1 MTIRAMDMLG
11 YAGSEVRK
19 FAFRLTVKSALLFS
33 VIFALGIVLMV
44 VFVPSALLILVPM
57 TFLFPGYVLS
67 STLFKNIGTHEKFV
81 LGPALMTPVLALLS
95 LANYILGSTGRI
107 FILISEIF
115 IIFVSTYLFL
125 RRRLCQDVAAFDKF
139 GLYSTLALFVF
150 AWFYVTLPAPIG
162 SIPFLFAQPWHT
174 RVPFLPGDQVLPFR
188 VAQFVLNQADLETVE
203 FYCCGWLISDR
214 PPLMG
219 LLAAFFLATAQI
231 KVSLAPIWGM
241 SAEQVALS
249 GYPEFQMVGIWLDS
263 LLVLSGYLLIKRI
276 IHRRVAQIVTSI
288 LLMNPFI
295 LWNTFYTSPKSM
307 GAYFVFLFF
316 ILLIEGKHL
325 KLAGLMAALAY
336 LSHQYVL
343 VYIIGGLVFWLLK
356 HGLTTINVRRIFVIS
371 IVMIAAVAPW
381 ELWTILVYGHPSK
394 FLLYPLAVSGFN
406 PENPQA
412 TLQDFARM
420 EVSSFI
426 WTKVL
431 NLYRT
436 IFPFT
441 LGFTLSDINQLFAGS
456 NIASTISMYPYI
468 AALAFLYIFSLPGAL
483 TLTMTLPSY
492 LGSLNKAFRL
502 ELFSFVAI
510 PLALSVMMIGYPT
523 SGVTP
528 YFLQP
533 TIPLLLASGVALLL
547 RADLRYARLLF
558 LGLFIESF
566 FMTWVITYPAILL
579 YTEVHSA
586 TEFAVAVVAA
596 SLYIGLLVNAYK
608 SMRSSQTGEIWP
620 VLLLSRIL
628 ENRKHCSAS
637 TI

>member
-1 MTIRAMDMLG
+1 MVSNVLHNRPKILKIVLEA
-11 YAGSEVRK
+11 
-19 FAFRLTVKSALLFS
+19 TVNHPLPFS
-33 VIFALGIVLMV
+33 VIFASGIVSMSTYM
-44 VFVPSALLILVPM
+44 PSVLLILVPM

-67 STLFKNIGTHEKFV
+67 SMLFKHMGTHERFV
-81 LGPALMTPVLALLS
+81 LGPALMTPLLALLG
-95 LANYILGSTGRI
+95 LANYALPSIGRI
-107 FILISEIF
+107 FNLISEIF
-115 IIFVSTYLFL
+115 IIFLGIYYFIRL
-125 RRRLCQDVAAFDKF
+125 RLYKDLAGSDRF
-139 GLYSTLALFVF
+139 GLNSTLALFIF
-150 AWFYVTLPAPIG
+150 AWLYVTLPALP
-162 SIPFLFAQPWHT
+162 STIPFLFGEPWHT

-188 VAQFVLNQADLETVE
+188 VAQFVLNQANLETVE

-219 LLAAFFLATAQI
+219 LIAAFFLATAQI
-231 KVSLAPIWGM
+231 KVSLAPVWGI
-241 SAEQVALS
+241 SAEQVATS

-263 LLVLSGYLLIKRI
+263 LLILSGYLLIKRI
-276 IHRRVAQIVTSI
+276 MHRRVAQIVASI
-288 LLMNPFI
+288 LLINPFI

-316 ILLIEGKHL
+316 ILLIEGKHT

-343 VYIIGGLVFWLLK
+343 VYIIGGLVFWLIK
-356 HGLTTINVRRIFVIS
+356 HGLTTTNVRRIFIIS

-420 EVSSFI
+420 EVSTFI

-436 IFPFT
+436 IFPFS

-456 NIASTISMYPYI
+456 NIASNISMYPYI
-468 AALAFLYIFSLPGAL
+468 AALAFLYVFSLPGAL
-483 TLTMTLPSY
+483 TLTMAFPSY

-523 SGVTP
+523 SGLTP

-547 RADLRYARLLF
+547 RADLRYAQLLF
-558 LGLFIESF
+558 LGLLMESF
-566 FMTWVITYPAILL
+566 FMTWVIMYPAILL

-586 TEFAVAVVAA
+586 TEFAVAVAAA

-620 VLLLSRIL
+620 TLLLSRIL
-628 ENRKHCSAS
+628 EKMKTS
-637 TI
+637 